1 LRRRLEVDEAL
12 MLGSHGAGFSIL
24 MDLHDPHGSACIFML
39 AKSDR
44 QKGTVDPRREPRID
58 GLCALISVVRGS
70 GAATATR
77 ESGKAEQRESTR
89 SWDSAQ
95 SFKVDDAS
103 PVVGFCTAGIA
114 IIETDGPRT
123 GATEA
128 E

>member
-1 LRRRLEVDEAL
+1 MRRRLEVDEAL

-24 MDLHDPHGSACIFML
+24 MDLHDPHGSSCIFIL

-70 GAATATR
+70 GAATTTR
-77 ESGKAEQRESTR
+77 ESGKAEQRKSAR
-89 SWDSAQ
+89 SWYGQ
-95 SFKVDDAS
+95 PFKVDDAS

>member
-1 LRRRLEVDEAL
+1 
-12 MLGSHGAGFSIL
+12 MTFGSHGACFSIL
-24 MDLHDPHGSACIFML
+24 MDLHDPHGLHASSRSRNQT
-39 AKSDR
+39 AK
-44 QKGTVDPRREPRID
+44 KGTVDPRREPRID
-58 GLCALISVVRGS
+58 GLCALKSVVRGS

-95 SFKVDDAS
+95 SFKVDGAS
-103 PVVGFCTAGIA
+103 PVVGFSTAGIA
-114 IIETDGPRT
+114 VIETNRPHS